1 MSGMRALITNDDGI
15 DSPGLLT
22 LASAAVSCGLDVVV
36 AAPSVQASGTSAS
49 VAAVGDTGRVVSE
62 RRTVPGL
69 DAEAYAV
76 AAHPGLIS
84 LIACRGG
91 FGGRPDVV
99 LSGVNLGAN
108 VGRAI
113 LHSGTVGAAL
123 TGHLNDVTSM
133 AVSLDVGLDGPE
145 PLWDKAGE
153 AVRAV
158 LPMLL
163 EQPVA
168 TVFSLN
174 VPNIVDVQGL
184 RWAEL
189 ARFGTVQSRVDDVGE
204 NEVELVHVYAEDKP
218 APGSDAALLAEGYAT
233 LTSLV
238 SVTSAPASHLP
249 LPAWPA

>member
-1 MSGMRALITNDDGI
+1 MRALITNDDGI
-15 DSPGLLT
+15 DSPGLAT
-22 LASAAVSCGLDVVV
+22 LAAAAVECGLDVVV
-36 AAPSVQASGTSAS
+36 AAPSAQASGTSAS

-62 RRTVPGL
+62 RRTMPGL
-69 DAEAYAV
+69 DVEAYAV

-91 FGGRPDVV
+91 FGGKPDLV

-123 TGHLNDVTSM
+123 TGHLNDVTSL

-153 AVRAV
+153 VVRAV

-163 EQPVA
+163 EMPAASV
-168 TVFSLN
+168 VSLN

-189 ARFGTVQSRVDDVGE
+189 ARFGMVQSRVEELDDG
-204 NEVELVHVYAEDKP
+204 EVELVNVYSEESLV
-218 APGSDAALLAEGYAT
+218 PGTDSALLADGYAT
-233 LTSLV
+233 LTALRSVDRDV
-238 SVTSAPASHLP
+238 SSERA

>member
-1 MSGMRALITNDDGI
+1 MRALITNDDGI
-15 DSPGLLT
+15 DSPGLVT
-22 LASAAVSCGLDVVV
+22 LAAAALECGLDVLV
-36 AAPSVQASGTSAS
+36 AAPTTQSSGTSAS
-49 VAAVGDTGRVVSE
+49 VAAASESGRIVSE
-62 RRTVPGL
+62 RRVLPGL
-69 DAEAYAV
+69 DADAYAV
-76 AAHPGLIS
+76 AAHPALIS
-84 LIACRGG
+84 LIACNGG
-91 FGGRPDVV
+91 FGGKPDLV

-123 TGHLNDVTSM
+123 TGHLNDVSSL

-163 EQPVA
+163 DLPVA
-168 TVFSLN
+168 TVLSLN

-189 ARFGTVQSRVDDVGE
+189 ARFGTVQSRVDEVDD
-204 NEVELVHVYAEDKP
+204 NEIELVTVYSEETLV
-218 APGSDAALLAEGYAT
+218 PGTDAALLADGYAT
-233 LTSLV
+233 LTPLR
-238 SVTSAPASHLP
+238 SVAAEPISDLP
-249 LPAWPA
+249 SPAWPG

>member
-1 MSGMRALITNDDGI
+1 MRALITNDDGI
-15 DSPGLLT
+15 DSPGLAT
-22 LASAAVSCGLDVVV
+22 LATAALDCGLDVVV
-36 AAPSVQASGTSAS
+36 AAPSAQASGTSAS
-49 VAAVGDTGRVVSE
+49 VVAVSDTGRVASS
-62 RRTVPGL
+62 RRTLPGV
-69 DAEAYAV
+69 DVEAYAV

-91 FGGRPDVV
+91 FGGKPDLV

-123 TGHLNDVTSM
+123 TAHLNDVTAM

-158 LPMLL
+158 LPVLL
-163 EQPVA
+163 EMPAASV
-168 TVFSLN
+168 VSLN

-189 ARFGTVQSRVDDVGE
+189 ARFGTVQSRVDELDDG
-204 NEVELVHVYAEDKP
+204 EVELVHVYSEESLV
-218 APGSDAALLAEGYAT
+218 PGTDAALLADGYAT
-233 LTSLV
+233 LTALRSVGRDV
-238 SVTSAPASHLP
+238 SSERA

>member
-1 MSGMRALITNDDGI
+1 MRALITNDDGI
-15 DSPGLLT
+15 DSPGLAA
-22 LASAAVSCGLDVVV
+22 LAHAAVDCGLDVLV
-36 AAPSVQASGTSAS
+36 AAPATQASGTSAS
-49 VAAVGDTGRVVSE
+49 VAAVGEAHRVVSE
-62 RRTVPGL
+62 RRSLPGL
-69 DAEAYAV
+69 DVEAYAV

-91 FGGRPDVV
+91 FGGKPDLV

-123 TGHLNDVTSM
+123 TGHVNDVSSL

-153 AVRAV
+153 VVRVV
-158 LPMLL
+158 LPMFL
-163 EQPVA
+163 EMPAASV
-168 TVFSLN
+168 VSLN

-189 ARFGTVQSRVDDVGE
+189 ARFGTVQSRVDEVDE
-204 NEVELVHVYAEDKP
+204 HEVELVAVYSEDSP
-218 APGSDAALLAEGYAT
+218 DPGTDAALLADGYAT
-233 LTSLV
+233 LTALR
-238 SVTSAPASHLP
+238 SVERDPSVERP

>member
-1 MSGMRALITNDDGI
+1 MRALITNDDGI

-22 LASAAVSCGLDVVV
+22 LALAAVECGLDVLV

-62 RRTVPGL
+62 RRSLPGL

-91 FGGRPDVV
+91 FGGKPDVV

-108 VGRAI
+108 VGRAV

-123 TGHLNDVTSM
+123 TAQINDVSAM

-158 LPMLL
+158 LPALL
-163 EQPVA
+163 DLPAA
-168 TVFSLN
+168 TVLSLN
-174 VPNIVDVQGL
+174 VPNTANVRGL
-184 RWAEL
+184 RRAEL
-189 ARFGTVQSRVDDVGE
+189 ARFGTVQSRVDDVGD
-204 NEVELVHVYAEDKP
+204 NEVELVHVYSEDDP
-218 APGSDAALLAEGYAT
+218 TPGTDAALLDEGYAT
-233 LTSLV
+233 LTELWSV
-238 SVTSAPASHLP
+238 SGAPTSALA
-249 LPAWPA
+249 LPAWPAG

>member
-1 MSGMRALITNDDGI
+1 MRALITNDDGI
-15 DSPGLLT
+15 DSPGLAT
-22 LASAAVSCGLDVVV
+22 LASAALEHGLDVLV
-36 AAPSVQASGTSAS
+36 AAPSGQASGTSAS

-62 RRTVPGL
+62 RRTLPGL
-69 DAEAYAV
+69 DVEAYAV

-91 FGGRPDVV
+91 FGGKPDLV

-123 TGHLNDVTSM
+123 TGHVNDVTSM

-153 AVRAV
+153 VVRAV
-158 LPMLL
+158 LPMLC
-163 EQPVA
+163 EMPAASV
-168 TVFSLN
+168 VSLN

-189 ARFGTVQSRVDDVGE
+189 ARFGTVQSRVDEVDE
-204 NEVELVHVYAEDKP
+204 NEVELVSVYSEESLV
-218 APGSDAALLAEGYAT
+218 PGTDAALLAEGYAT
-233 LTSLV
+233 LTALR
-238 SVTSAPASHLP
+238 SVERDPSAERA